1 MDPCVSCKEEVE
13 DGQPALRCDIC
24 NLWEHVGCIRQA
36 ERPSDALYRAMTE
49 CNTHSLLYVC
59 SCCHR
64 QGPVPKR
71 LLQLDLERTRA
82 NDERLAS
89 ARQLEERDATIA
101 ELRAQMTQLVA
112 REGSLQDEVLRLSRQ
127 LTHVSVASN
136 TSATVET
143 DPPPETS
150 EPLLED
156 DESSSSE
163 DSSVTSRE
171 SRRRAKRVDPYPP
184 GFKALIDRVGKFSG
198 AKGIAG
204 DFEAWLEDF
213 VEATGDCNWDDGSR
227 AKWFSWFLTGP
238 AKASWQHT
246 LKTEDKSQWERI
258 KEVFKGEY
266 GIHLDPRTAYQ
277 RCHELRYEQF
287 GSAQSLL
294 TAMREYQRIA
304 PHKLTDVCLE
314 SILWNK
320 VPIELQ
326 KEVKEITTD
335 GSVQELLQKLM
346 QAEAVVQERKRRDEL
361 VTQVQTGHGRTTRLG
376 RKPDSQPADPVPR
389 SRNTDMGSTKPPND
403 SNVEMSLKAV
413 KCFNCKKKGHLARS
427 CPEPRRKDATRRI
440 NASETQEE
448 KDSQNPWIR
457 TVRESRPEPL
467 AMRGPTYKVPV
478 VVNGVK
484 TRALL
489 DHGAQVS
496 LVRKELLSVIKE
508 GNQWSA
514 SQCEARNLRMDG
526 QPVGAGGEALGAVAV
541 VALDVAVEKTEE
553 TQQVPCYALESS
565 KPIWKGELE
574 NCALILGTNALGRLG
589 FNIVYSDGTTVEPE
603 GPGDNTVAQPQTT
616 KVLAISLRHAAR
628 IGPQQTV
635 MAGVRV
641 DHNSAV
647 EVSNL
652 AGIVVPKEEVLAQNQ
667 CDFAEGLWCGQS
679 EFEIPVTN
687 WGTQPLTLDQGS
699 VVGHIEEA
707 VIIGEND
714 ELWKEEWEPTVRAM
728 ALSEAKSRLEKLTS
742 QLTFGN
748 KCSKEEQGSLEKLLH
763 SKHQVFALED
773 CELGE
778 VDLVEHKIEMT
789 EHKPF

>member
-1 MDPCVSCKEEVE
+1 M
-13 DGQPALRCDIC
+13 
-24 NLWEHVGCIRQA
+24 
-36 ERPSDALYRAMTE
+36 
-49 CNTHSLLYVC
+49 
-59 SCCHR
+59 
-64 QGPVPKR
+64 
-71 LLQLDLERTRA
+71 
-82 NDERLAS
+82 
-89 ARQLEERDATIA
+89 
-101 ELRAQMTQLVA
+101 
-112 REGSLQDEVLRLSRQ
+112 
-127 LTHVSVASN
+127 
-136 TSATVET
+136 
-143 DPPPETS
+143 
-150 EPLLED
+150 ED
-156 DESSSSE
+156 DQSLSSE

-198 AKGIAG
+198 AKGVAG

-361 VTQVQTGHGRTTRLG
+361 VTQGQTCHGRATRPG
-376 RKPDSQPADPVPR
+376 RKPDSQPADSVPR

-440 NASETQEE
+440 NASETREE
-448 KDSQNPWIR
+448 KDSQYPWIR
-457 TVRESRPEPL
+457 TVRESQPEPL
-467 AMRGPTYKVPV
+467 AMRGPTYKVLV

-526 QPVGAGGEALGAVAV
+526 QPVGAGGEALGIFVV

-589 FNIVYSDGTTVEPE
+589 FNIVYSDGTTVKPE
-603 GPGDNTVAQPQTT
+603 GPGDSTVAQPQTT

-652 AGIVVPKEEVLAQNQ
+652 AGIVVPKGEVLAQNQ

-707 VIIGEND
+707 VIIGEKD
-714 ELWKEEWEPTVRAM
+714 DLWKEEWEPTVRAM
-728 ALSEAKSRLEKLTS
+728 ALSEIKSRLEKLTS
-742 QLTFGN
+742 QLTFGS

-763 SKHQVFALED
+763 SKH
-773 CELGE
+773 
-778 VDLVEHKIEMT
+778 
-789 EHKPF
+789 